1 MNWALLSTA
10 IMGLSILAFFW
21 RYERSQASTK
31 GIAIVATLSALAAV
45 SRIAF
50 SPIASFKPTTFI
62 IMISGYVFGAQTGF
76 MVGAVTALVSNFFL
90 GQGAWTPWQ
99 MLCWGLCGVLAGLLG
114 SRQSE
119 FKLVIFT
126 LLAGLCGYLFGF
138 IMNIWHWVAFV
149 YPLTLKT
156 FGAVYAAGFA
166 FDSLH
171 AAGNIV
177 FSIIFGPAF
186 YKILR
191 RFKKYI

>member
-1 MNWALLSTA
+1 MNWALFS
-10 IMGLSILAFFW
+10 IVIIGLSIMAFFW
-21 RYERSQASTK
+21 SYEKSQAGTK
-31 GIAIVATLSALAAV
+31 GIVIIATLASLAAV

-50 SPIASFKPTTFI
+50 SAIASFKPTTFI
-62 IMISGYVFGAQTGF
+62 IMISGYVFGPKTGF

-99 MLCWGLCGVLAGLLG
+99 MLCWGLCGVLAGVLG
-114 SRQSE
+114 TRQSE
-119 FKLVIFT
+119 FRPVIFT
-126 LLAGLCGYLFGF
+126 LLAGFCGYLFGF

-156 FGAVYAAGFA
+156 FMAVYAASFV

-171 AAGNIV
+171 AAGNVV
-177 FSIIFGPAF
+177 FAIIFGPAF

>member
-1 MNWALLSTA
+1 MNWALFS
-10 IMGLSILAFFW
+10 IVIIGLSILVFFW
-21 RYERSQASTK
+21 RYEKSQAGTK
-31 GIAIVATLSALAAV
+31 EIVIIATLAALAAV

-50 SPIASFKPTTFI
+50 SAIASFKPTTFI
-62 IMISGYVFGAQTGF
+62 IMISGYVFGPKTGF

-119 FKLVIFT
+119 FRPVIFT
-126 LLAGLCGYLFGF
+126 LLAGFCGYLFGF
-138 IMNIWHWVAFV
+138 IMNIWHWVAFI
-149 YPLTLKT
+149 YPLTMKT
-156 FGAVYAAGFA
+156 FIAVYAAGFT

-191 RFKKYI
+191 RFKKLI